1 MNNFGEPISSSLMRP
16 MGIFRSFYGKDF
28 FAGLI
33 DELKNNGYEE
43 NKNLILIRS
52 IYEIKKNS
60 GV

>member
-1 MNNFGEPISSSLMRP
+1 MRRLLLAEIW
-16 MGIFRSFYGKDF
+16 GH
-28 FAGLI
+28 LL
-33 DELKNNGYEE
+33 LKKIKWYNICSNIGYEE